1 MTARG
6 RTTWPAL
13 IALLFTACTSES
25 PAPDALLAPSFAKA
39 AGEQQTVVV
48 NPDANGN
55 GVAVT
60 IQEGID
66 RVAPGGTVLVRPGVY
81 PEAIVINKGLT
92 LEGIGDGSG
101 VVVIATPGTP
111 AIAVQVATPEAVTIR
126 DITLQFSGANGI
138 RGDGAVDVTAER
150 VRVFAVNPPLG
161 IGDMII
167 VTNNDP
173 ASGRARMVVR
183 ESFFDGSIPPANSPT
198 PAFPQMFGLRAQG
211 NVDALYE
218 GNMIR
223 RTGGAC
229 IHIIMRPDFGGT
241 TNADILNNDL
251 DECYPLGRAGA
262 ILVQAPV
269 VPTAPVTATGEVN
282 IVGNTIRNTFASCL
296 LTTAISQSFA
306 PGQIEGNRIF
316 GVVQPC
322 AIPIPTRNP
331 SAIWIGAF
339 NVSTFP
345 SISPIV
351 RFNDIEGNAHA
362 GLRIGP
368 NITTPLDA
376 TCNWWGA
383 ATGPTAASWSSGG
396 GDAVVVETG
405 AATPVFTP
413 FAHAPNAGQAN
424 DCGAGWSAPQSLGPT
439 INTSA
444 NEQGPALSE
453 DGLSLY
459 FGSDRGGG
467 SGGFDIWVAE
477 RDCRDCPW
485 HDPRNLGSVINSS
498 GAETGPGLSADGH
511 LLFLT
516 SVRPSGAGAQD
527 LYVSYRSDPHDN
539 FGWGAP
545 VSVGPEV
552 NTAAGEA
559 GLEYLPAIDGDG
571 PWMFF
576 NRAPANG
583 TGDIYVVPATA
594 DGHASGPALA
604 IAAINHPTA
613 TDQGTTVRGDGLEL
627 VFFSSRLGGFGAVDL
642 WTSSRATLQGV
653 WSPPQNVGLG
663 VNSPEAD
670 QQPSLSSDGRT
681 LLFASSRAGSLG
693 GTDLYITK
701 R

>member
-1 MTARG
+1 MIARG

-13 IALLFTACTSES
+13 LAVLFAACTNES
-25 PAPDALLAPSFAKA
+25 AAPDALLVPTFAKT

-111 AIAVQVATPEAVTIR
+111 SIAVQVATPEAVTIR

-161 IGDMII
+161 IGNMII

-229 IHIIMRPDFGGT
+229 IHIIMRSDFGGT
-241 TNADILNNDL
+241 TNADIVENDL
-251 DECYPLGRAGA
+251 DQCYPLQRAGA
-262 ILVQAPV
+262 LLVQPAA
-269 VPTAPVTATGEVN
+269 VPTAPVTATGVVN

-306 PGQIEGNRIF
+306 PGRIEGNRIL

-331 SAIWIGAF
+331 SAIWIGGF
-339 NVSTFP
+339 NVSTLP
-345 SISPIV
+345 PISPIV
-351 RFNDIEGNAHA
+351 RFNDIEGNAQS
-362 GLRIGP
+362 GLRVGP
-368 NITTPLDA
+368 NITTSINA
-376 TCNWWGA
+376 SCNWWGSA
-383 ATGPTAASWSSGG
+383 SGPSGAG
-396 GDAVVVETG
+396 LGAGDAVVVEPG
-405 AATPVFTP
+405 AATPTFAP
-413 FAHAPNAGQAN
+413 FAAVPIA
-424 DCGAGWSAPQSLGPT
+424 
-439 INTSA
+439 
-444 NEQGPALSE
+444 
-453 DGLSLY
+453 
-459 FGSDRGGG
+459 R
-467 SGGFDIWVAE
+467 
-477 RDCRDCPW
+477 
-485 HDPRNLGSVINSS
+485 S
-498 GAETGPGLSADGH
+498 GA
-511 LLFLT
+511 T
-516 SVRPSGAGAQD
+516 SC
-527 LYVSYRSDPHDN
+527 
-539 FGWGAP
+539 
-545 VSVGPEV
+545 
-552 NTAAGEA
+552 
-559 GLEYLPAIDGDG
+559 
-571 PWMFF
+571 
-576 NRAPANG
+576 
-583 TGDIYVVPATA
+583 
-594 DGHASGPALA
+594 
-604 IAAINHPTA
+604 
-613 TDQGTTVRGDGLEL
+613 
-627 VFFSSRLGGFGAVDL
+627 
-642 WTSSRATLQGV
+642 
-653 WSPPQNVGLG
+653 
-663 VNSPEAD
+663 
-670 QQPSLSSDGRT
+670 
-681 LLFASSRAGSLG
+681 
-693 GTDLYITK
+693 
-701 R
+701 